1 MIEKIEIKNYGNISI
16 EAACS
21 GITILAGPNGIGKSM
36 IAEAM
41 RRIGAERER
50 AYGKGAYIRQHDDIR
65 SGTSIKITT
74 GKKEYGIRYVNGDRC
89 VWTCSPGT
97 DGDPG
102 RINVRIIR
110 PAPEP
115 RAACE
120 LRAALLERAPED
132 LMADSTGYTVI
143 DQVDHWMK
151 KIVGT
156 GIMERT
162 MEPGHRELVCYR
174 EAGGPAIRLK
184 NAGTGVMTLTNLL
197 TGCFLSD
204 AGDILFIEHPEVFL
218 HPGTQSR
225 LFGFFLFLAK
235 NGRQVFLETH
245 SDHIVNAARVNICQK
260 NARPE
265 DVAINYMHWEGPK
278 IENSQVRISD
288 HGKLISDGTL
298 EGFFDQYEK
307 DFDIMIGI

>member
-16 EAACS
+16 EAVCS

-50 AYGKGAYIRQHDDIR
+50 TYGKGAYIRQHDDIR

-74 GKKEYGIRYVNGDRC
+74 GKKEYGIRYVSGDRC

-132 LMADSTGYTVI
+132 LMADSLRFC
-143 DQVDHWMK
+143 
-151 KIVGT
+151 
-156 GIMERT
+156 RT
-162 MEPGHRELVCYR
+162 INISYCRKTIGQKFIPPTDLFQF
-174 EAGGPAIRLK
+174 P
-184 NAGTGVMTLTNLL
+184 NLFSPL
-197 TGCFLSD
+197 
-204 AGDILFIEHPEVFL
+204 
-218 HPGTQSR
+218 
-225 LFGFFLFLAK
+225 
-235 NGRQVFLETH
+235 
-245 SDHIVNAARVNICQK
+245 
-260 NARPE
+260 
-265 DVAINYMHWEGPK
+265 
-278 IENSQVRISD
+278 
-288 HGKLISDGTL
+288 
-298 EGFFDQYEK
+298 
-307 DFDIMIGI
+307 